1 MSYQR
6 VLPRDAFNEAN
17 LLKCIGQIS
26 LLELD
31 HMAPGFETELKET
44 FKDDNSF
51 YIRQDQNDGSIYC
64 ANFKIKYKGKQLPH
78 YIPLN
83 CKRKY
88 PMQVWYEG
96 DQQWL
101 FNEDGTLSKKFK

>member
-1 MSYQR
+1 MNYER

-31 HMAPGFETELKET
+31 HMAPGFETKLVS
-44 FKDDNSF
+44 FNNDNSF
-51 YIRQDQNDGSIYC
+51 QIQQDQSDGSIY
-64 ANFKIKYKGKQLPH
+64 ATNFIIRFKGNRLAH
-78 YIPLN
+78 EVPLN

-88 PMQVWYEG
+88 PMRVEYKGELE
-96 DQQWL
+96 WL
-101 FNEDGTLSKKFK
+101 FNEDGTLSEKFK

>member
-31 HMAPGFETELKET
+31 HMAPGFETELVYY
-44 FKDDNSF
+44 KDNTSF
-51 YIRQDQNDGSIYC
+51 NIQLNESDGSIYVL
-64 ANFKIKYKGKQLPH
+64 NFIIKYKDEVLPH
-78 YIPLN
+78 SVPLN
-83 CKRKY
+83 SKRKY
-88 PMQVWYEG
+88 PMRVLYNNEE
-96 DQQWL
+96 QWL